1 MAKYKDFTLSQ
12 SDYDS
17 TAEYTDNDALILAI
31 RNILQSRP
39 GNFPFNPSIGMD
51 IEKYKFDLLDDQT
64 ISNIQAELN
73 RQIAEYMPDLQNIR
87 VSVKAITGDDGNTY
101 LGILV
106 STTMNGS
113 IVDANFLL
121 KENENNVKIYGGTL
135 DVYNEIN

>member
-31 RNILQSRP
+31 RNILLSRP

-87 VSVKAITGDDGNTY
+87 VSIKAITGDDGNTY

-121 KENENNVKIYGGTL
+121 KENDDNVKIYGGTR

>member
-1 MAKYKDFTLSQ
+1 M
-12 SDYDS
+12 
-17 TAEYTDNDALILAI
+17 
-31 RNILQSRP
+31 
-39 GNFPFNPSIGMD
+39 
-51 IEKYKFDLLDDQT
+51 

-87 VSVKAITGDDGNTY
+87 VSIKAITGDDGNTY

-121 KENENNVKIYGGTL
+121 KENDDNVKIYGGTL